1 MRLKGNIKR
10 IYRVYY
16 VHRGIT
22 DMIDDDIYEFFDS
35 YYNLPEEDEDYWDW
49 FNDLCNAIDDRWEEL
64 GRAWEEDYDN
74 DR

>member
-1 MRLKGNIKR
+1 
-10 IYRVYY
+10 
-16 VHRGIT
+16 
-22 DMIDDDIYEFFDS
+22 MIDDDIYEFFDS

-74 DR
+74 DW